1 MEELEGWGVKKSM
14 SGDLSL
20 RVIYICF
27 HKDGCNIKLSSL
39 LKLSE
44 CGQRPSHWDD

>member
-1 MEELEGWGVKKSM
+1 MEELGVGGKKKSM

-44 CGQRPSHWDD
+44 CGQRPSPRDD